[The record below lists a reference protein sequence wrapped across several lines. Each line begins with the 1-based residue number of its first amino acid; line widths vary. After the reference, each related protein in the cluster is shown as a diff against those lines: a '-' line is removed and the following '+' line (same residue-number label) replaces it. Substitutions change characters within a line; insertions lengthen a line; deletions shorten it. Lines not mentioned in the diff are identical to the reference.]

1 MKRYNKDLVKLRFEH
16 SFPTYDRH
24 AVVQREMAQK
34 LADCIIKSC
43 GKNYK
48 NVLEIGCGT
57 GFFTKHIMEDMQ
69 IKKLLINDIS
79 PEVIGYIEK
88 IAPYC
93 NYLIGDME
101 NITFDSKFNI
111 ITSNAAFQWAED
123 LETMINRFYNI
134 LKPDGVLAFTTFG
147 ERNFE
152 QMTKIADR
160 KLMYKSLK
168 ELSKMFSGFE
178 VKIMEDEIHQMEFHT
193 PIDVLRHIKNIG
205 ANAIASEFWT
215 KGGLKDFE
223 RKYKESFTTGEG
235 VSLTYHPIYVVLRKQ
250 IKTDS

>member
-1 MKRYNKDLVKLRFEH
+1 MRRYNKDLVKLRFEH
-16 SFPTYDRH
+16 SFPTYDSH
-24 AVVQREMAQK
+24 AVVQKEMAKK
-34 LADCIIKSC
+34 LSDYILNFC
-43 GKNYK
+43 GENYK

-57 GFFTKHIMEDMQ
+57 GFLTRHIMEDMK

-101 NITFDSKFNI
+101 HIIFENKFNI

-123 LETMINRFYNI
+123 LESMIKRFYNV

-152 QMTKIADR
+152 QMTKISDR
-160 KLMYKSLK
+160 KLMYKPLD
-168 ELSKMFSGFE
+168 ELSEMFNGFE
-178 VKIMEDEIHQMEFHT
+178 VKVIQEEIHQIEFKT

-205 ANAIASEFWT
+205 ANAIAAEFWT
-215 KGGLKDFE
+215 KGALKDFE
-223 RKYKESFTTGEG
+223 GKYREFFTTDKG
-235 VSLTYHPIYVVLRKQ
+235 VSLTYHPIYVVLQK
-250 IKTDS
+250 KKKL

>member
-16 SFPTYDRH
+16 SFPTYDSH

-34 LADCIIKSC
+34 LADWIVKSC

-111 ITSNAAFQWAED
+111 IVSNAAFQWAED

-160 KLMYKSLK
+160 KLMYKSLE
-168 ELSKMFSGFE
+168 ELSGMFRGFE
-178 VKIMEDEIHQMEFHT
+178 VKIMEDEIQQMKFKS

-223 RKYKESFTTGEG
+223 RKYKESFTIDEG
-235 VSLTYHPIYVVLRKQ
+235 VSLTYHPIYVVLKKLNQ
-250 IKTDS
+250 KN